1 MDFQLTSIM
10 YDSRRRWPRK
20 KGDPRPPTHSCIP
33 GAKGTG
39 FIGGSF
45 HIPQGDAVIFMD
57 AYIRALEAG
66 DANGTKLNFTEHHAA
81 VGPVVVDLDF
91 KWRGSDASHARAAT
105 KEEVDAWA
113 LEYANHIAEVV
124 DLPGGSTFRAVV
136 MPRPGEPVMNK
147 DNDLKHGLH
156 LVFPDVVTTPEVQHV
171 IREQALPGLSQ
182 LLEPLSQSNPVE
194 TVVDEAVIQSAG
206 WLIYGS
212 RKPDGV
218 VYKAERIIMYQVVQ
232 RGEGEGG
239 GFGVQ
244 IVATQEPPLATPGEL
259 VRLCSIRC
267 HSQDACPG
275 ARSGFQPLVDRRNG
289 GRDRDIREAFRRP
302 VAVAARSDDTADQG
316 EGDDN
321 GGDVA
326 SDNAGGGTPT
336 NDGRDAA
343 VQQPDWVTDEVV
355 QARELL
361 PMLRKSRAE
370 PRHEWIEVGMAVHSV
385 SPQLFAE
392 WDEWSKSCNAKYE
405 AAACATQWES
415 FGRNVPACRLTLG
428 SLHHWAKEDSAA
440 AYEVWSAARAKPI
453 SGFAFRADPEVVEPS
468 VNSEDPK
475 VKRLLQ
481 LAKDTSVM
489 SDFALAEAAL
499 DIIPTR
505 FKYSGAKAASKG
517 PWFKFDPAGHRW
529 QGQSGD
535 HGLMNALSVV
545 VVPALQEAKRQVG
558 RVLGTD
564 DNGVEIINPT
574 WSFFNTAELRLAR
587 RTGKEAVH
595 REMRDLVVDEK
606 FEEKLDSCYP
616 HLIGFNNGVYDLLTG
631 SFRPGRP
638 EDHISMS
645 TGVPF
650 VPYNPDTLEARW
662 LHNDFLA
669 KVLTDPKVRAYVLQ
683 HLASAL
689 DGQVR
694 PQLWV
699 VWTGTGANGKS
710 KVLCLLDLALGDYFT
725 TFEPSAFTK
734 HHEEDEKPSPILM
747 DARNRRIAVMT
758 EPDANAKVKSGKMKK
773 WTGGDLMRA
782 RNLYRADPVKFR
794 FMPTLVM
801 ACNDVP
807 HTDNNDGGV
816 ERRMRLV
823 EFGSKF
829 VDNPAGRAGH
839 FKCDP
844 DLDAKL
850 KDVAPTFAAY
860 LVHLYNKYKRDGY
873 ALPTPACVAERT
885 RRHQVQG
892 DPAAGF
898 VECALRRVDRVS
910 DTDAECAWISRE
922 GLWTLWQDW
931 WACQGAVKRN
941 PLGLKEETLDKLAAK
956 MGVAMERRNGKDGY
970 AGWEPLP
977 ITIG

>member
-1 MDFQLTSIM
+1 MDYQLTSIM

-20 KGDPRPPTHSCIP
+20 KGDPRLPTHSRIP
-33 GAKGTG
+33 GAETG
-39 FIGGSF
+39 FASGSF
-45 HIPQGDAVIFMD
+45 HIPQGDAEEFVD

-66 DANGTKLNFTEHHAA
+66 DANATKLNFTEHHAT

-124 DLPGGSTFRAVV
+124 NLPGGSTFRAVV
-136 MPRPGEPVMNK
+136 MPRPGGPVMNK
-147 DNDLKHGLH
+147 DGDLKHGLH
-156 LVFPDVVTTPEVQHV
+156 LVFPDVVTRPEVQHV
-171 IREQALPGLSQ
+171 IRERALPGLSR

-194 TVVDEAVIQSAG
+194 TVVDEAVIQKAG
-206 WLIYGS
+206 WLLYGS

-218 VYKAERIIMYQVVQ
+218 VYKAERITMYRVVQ
-232 RGEGEGG
+232 RGEGEGAR
-239 GFGVQ
+239 FGVE
-244 IVATQEPPLATPGEL
+244 IAATEEPLLATPGEL
-259 VRLCSIRC
+259 VRLCSIRR
-267 HSQDACPG
+267 HSQEACRG

-289 GRDRDIREAFRRP
+289 GRDRDIREAFRGP
-302 VAVAARSDDTADQG
+302 VAAAARSDDTADQG
-316 EGDDN
+316 EGDDSE
-321 GGDVA
+321 GGA
-326 SDNAGGGTPT
+326 TSDNAGDGTPAT
-336 NDGRDAA
+336 DGGDAA
-343 VQQPDWVTDEVV
+343 VQQPDWVTDEVL

-370 PRHEWIEVGMAVHSV
+370 PRHEWIEVGMALHSV

-392 WDEWSKSCNAKYE
+392 WDEWSKSCSAKYE
-405 AAACATQWES
+405 AAVCATQWES
-415 FGRNVPACRLTLG
+415 FGHSVPVCRLTLG

-440 AYEVWSAARAKPI
+440 AYEAWSAARAKPI
-453 SGFAFRADPEVVEPS
+453 CGFAFRADPEVVEPS
-468 VNSEDPK
+468 SINSENPR

-481 LAKDTSVM
+481 LAKDNSVM
-489 SDFALAEAAL
+489 SDFALADAAL
-499 DIIPTR
+499 DIIPIR
-505 FKYSGAKAASKG
+505 FKYSGTKASSNG
-517 PWFKFDPAGHRW
+517 PWFKFDPAAHRW
-529 QGQSGD
+529 QGQKGD
-535 HGLMNALSVV
+535 QGLMTALSMV

-564 DNGVEIINPT
+564 DNGVETINPT
-574 WSFFNTAELRLAR
+574 WSFLNTAELRLAR

-595 REMRDLVVDEK
+595 REMRDLVVDEG
-606 FEEKLDSCYP
+606 FEEKLDSCNP
-616 HLIGFNNGVYDLLTG
+616 HLIGFQNGVYDLLTG
-631 SFRPGRP
+631 RFRPGRP
-638 EDHISMS
+638 EDYISMS

-650 VPYNPDTLEARW
+650 VPYNPNTPEARW
-662 LHNDFLA
+662 LQDKFLA
-669 KVLTDPKVRAYVLQ
+669 TVLPDPEVRAYVLR

-694 PQLWV
+694 AQLWV

-710 KVLCLLDLALGDYFT
+710 KVLYLLDLALGDYFT

-734 HHEEDEKPSPILM
+734 RHEEDEKPTPILLA
-747 DARNRRIAVMT
+747 ARNGRIAVMT
-758 EPDANAKVKSGKMKK
+758 EPEANAKIRAGKMKK

-794 FMPTLVM
+794 FLATLLM

-807 HTDNNDGGV
+807 HTDSNDGGV

-823 EFGSKF
+823 EFDSKF

-850 KDVAPTFAAY
+850 KVVAATFAAY
-860 LVHLYNKYKRDGY
+860 LVHLYNEYKRDGY
-873 ALPTPACVAERT
+873 VLPTPPCVAERT

-898 VECALRRVDRVS
+898 VECALRRVDRAS

-922 GLWTLWQDW
+922 SLWVLWQDW
-931 WACQGAVKRN
+931 WACQGAVKKN
-941 PLGLKEETLDKLAAK
+941 PLGFKEETLDKLAAK

-977 ITIG
+977 PTID